1 MNEAF
6 RLSRLRAPRGTLTA
20 MVLLAVVFLSFGLA
34 LSAAETAHTAA
45 LPASMP
51 LSILTVANWL
61 FGV

>member
-6 RLSRLRAPRGTLTA
+6 RLSRIRAPRGTLAA
-20 MVLLAVVFLSFGLA
+20 MILLAVVFLSFGLA
-34 LSAAETAHTAA
+34 LSAAEPAHAA
-45 LPASMP
+45 ATPASLP